1 MEFSNARIVEPVAF
15 PFFIGSSQPRNLTQV
30 SRITGG
36 FSTSCEASKRIME
49 WVAYPFSS
57 RSSWPRNQAPILC
70 ISCIGRQILNHC
82 ATKTSI
88 AVPLKLKN
96 IIYYPATPL
105 WVYTPKKSKQGL
117 KEIFMHTRVYS
128 SIIHNS
134 QEVVATQ
141 VSVDQ
146 WMDNENVVFTNNGI
160 LTSQKI
166 KKFCNMLQ
174 LRWNLRTLY

>member
-1 MEFSNARIVEPVAF
+1 MLSHSVVSNCCDPMDCNPTGSSVHGILQARI
-15 PFFIGSSQPRNLTQV
+15 L
-30 SRITGG
+30 
-36 FSTSCEASKRIME
+36 E
-49 WVAYPFSS
+49 WVAISYSRGSS
-57 RSSWPRNQAPILC
+57 RPWDQAPILC

-82 ATKTSI
+82 ATKNSI
-88 AVPLKLKN
+88 AVPPKLKN
-96 IIYYPATPL
+96 RIYYLATPL

-160 LTSQKI
+160 LTSL
-166 KKFCNMLQ
+166 KK
-174 LRWNLRTLY
+174 LRNYATCYNLDETWGHYTKWNKAVTKW